1 MNGKKTNLTI
11 SPIRREWRF
20 MLRQRYVVV
29 LLLCSFLI
37 SAFAV
42 ITGLSEVSAQRQTI
56 ERLKQADNVD
66 RIEAQAKY
74 DDPGYLAYYSF
85 HLTYSEP
92 SNLAFAAL
100 GERDIYPWKHRI
112 KMLALEGQIYESDA
126 QNPELAQTGK
136 MDFAFVIS
144 ALSPL
149 FLILLFH
156 DLIANERTNGR
167 HDFLVTTAKSS
178 YALWGARAAVRFMAI
193 FSCLLLPFYI
203 GALVSGTTI
212 TNVLLVSLWCAI
224 YFAFW
229 TALSLYLGKK
239 ASSAP
244 RIASGLIGL
253 WALFAFVIP
262 ILGNLAIN
270 QNVHS
275 PKGSDILLTQRE
287 AVNDAWD
294 LPVKTTMDAF
304 SVTHPDYSDYQK
316 NEEGFD
322 WAWYYAFQQVGD
334 QVAAPLS
341 IEYRDATFKKH
352 QLAGYIAMLSPPM
365 LILKLITSL
374 AETDALAAYKYEQKI
389 RDFHHSLRVFYYP
402 WLFNPDAFDKTY
414 LNRLPRF
421 EHTQQNNP
429 KL

>member
-1 MNGKKTNLTI
+1 
-11 SPIRREWRF
+11 
-20 MLRQRYVVV
+20 
-29 LLLCSFLI
+29 
-37 SAFAV
+37 
-42 ITGLSEVSAQRQTI
+42 
-56 ERLKQADNVD
+56 
-66 RIEAQAKY
+66 
-74 DDPGYLAYYSF
+74 
-85 HLTYSEP
+85 
-92 SNLAFAAL
+92 LAFAAL
-100 GERDIYPWKHRI
+100 GERDVYPWKHRI

-156 DLIANERTNGR
+156 DLIASERTSGR

-178 YALWGARAAVRFMAI
+178 YALWGSRITVRFVAV
-193 FSCLLLPFYI
+193 FTCLLLPFYI
-203 GALVSGTTI
+203 GALISNTSI

-224 YFAFW
+224 YFSFW
-229 TALSLYLGKK
+229 TALSVYLGKK

-262 ILGNLAIN
+262 ILGNLVIN

-304 SVTHPDYSDYQK
+304 IVTHPDYQDYK
-316 NEEGFD
+316 KAEDGFD

-341 IEYRDATFKKH
+341 IEYRDAALKKH
-352 QLAGYIAMLSPPM
+352 QLAGYISMLSPPM
-365 LILKLITSL
+365 LILKKITSL
-374 AETDALAAYKYEQKI
+374 AETDALAAFEYEQKI
-389 RDFHHSLRVFYYP
+389 RDFHQSLRIFYYP
-402 WLFNPDAFDKTY
+402 WLFDPDGFDKSY

-421 EHTQQNNP
+421 EQILQNNP
-429 KL
+429 

>member
-1 MNGKKTNLTI
+1 MTSKTT
-11 SPIRREWRF
+11 SPIINQIRREWRF

-29 LLLCSFLI
+29 LLLCSLLI

-42 ITGLSEVSAQRQTI
+42 ITGLSEVNTQRQTI
-56 ERLKQADNVD
+56 ERLKQADEVD
-66 RIEAQAKY
+66 RSEAQAKH
-74 DDPGYLAYYSF
+74 DDTGSLAYYSF

-100 GERDIYPWKHRI
+100 GERDVYPWKHRI
-112 KMLALEGQIYESDA
+112 KMLALEGQIYESDT

-156 DLIANERTNGR
+156 DLIASERTSGR

-178 YALWGARAAVRFMAI
+178 YALWGARVAVRFVAI
-193 FSCLLLPFYI
+193 FSCLLIPFYI
-203 GALVSGTTI
+203 GVLISNTSI
-212 TNVLLVSLWCAI
+212 TDALLVSLWSII

-229 TALSLYLGKK
+229 TALSLFLGKK
-239 ASSAP
+239 SNSAP

-270 QNVHS
+270 QSVHS

-304 SVTHPDYSDYQK
+304 IVTHPGYSDYK
-316 NEEGFD
+316 KPEEGFD
-322 WAWYYAFQQVGD
+322 WGWYYAFQQVGD

-341 IEYRDATFKKH
+341 IEYRDAALKKH
-352 QLAGYIAMLSPPM
+352 KLADDISMLSPPM
-365 LILKLITSL
+365 LILKKLTNL
-374 AETDALAAYKYEQKI
+374 AETDALASFKYEQKI
-389 RDFHHSLRVFYYP
+389 RDFHQSLRIFYYP
-402 WLFNPDAFDKTY
+402 WLFNRDAFDKSY

-421 EHTQQNNP
+421 EQTLQHNP
-429 KL
+429 QL